1 MVRTSTR
8 SGGVR
13 PPSPVSLL
21 VSLAIANV
29 KKRFKAEHAK
39 VKRAEKATKKME
51 SDIRRHE
58 RQNEELAKLR
68 RKDAE
73 VVKKLLDV
81 GRCGVR
87 LKLRSLFPYVRND
100 FMPLEEK
107 REAMRTTSWVFCK
120 ECDAATEGC
129 DGWRRPFGI
138 RTPEDLEGSCR
149 HVPYCVHN
157 GARPGRKGAPFA
169 FRDLET
175 LLPPTE
181 YLPDPPDANLYHKLL
196 KKESRLMLP
205 RLGCSGVV
213 APSPPPLLLPEPAML
228 DEPLP
233 PPPPTFP
240 KCQRKLCQQPPT
252 PDHALTSTNVVC
264 KVSERDYN
272 LETPLKRALRQ
283 KAHSHKNV
291 LGMNDVIFYKHM
303 RDHNLEPAEAHAEV
317 LNRKRLVHAGRGST
331 YEAPE
336 MGHLVLGL
344 LNGVPVEDP
353 CPPPPLPNPWQAHL
367 KQHPVAKAGLVAAL
381 EAF

>member
-29 KKRFKAEHAK
+29 KRRFKAEHAK
-39 VKRAEKATKKME
+39 VKRAEKATKKTE

-58 RQNEELAKLR
+58 RQNEERAKLR

-73 VVKKLLDV
+73 VVEKLLDV

-87 LKLRSLFPYVRND
+87 FKMHGACQVVRND
-100 FMPLEEK
+100 WVPEVNEHDRLES
-107 REAMRTTSWVFCK
+107 MRRTSWVFCK
-120 ECDAATEGC
+120 ACDEEGR
-129 DGWRRPFGI
+129 GAWHKPLRFYS
-138 RTPEDLEGSCR
+138 PEELDSGLR
-149 HVPYCVHN
+149 HQPYCAHS
-157 GARPGRKGAPFA
+157 GARPAALEWRHRFTLAEVRK
-169 FRDLET
+169 
-175 LLPPTE
+175 
-181 YLPDPPDANLYHKLL
+181 
-196 KKESRLMLP
+196 LP
-205 RLGCSGVV
+205 RLGNGALDVPLV
-213 APSPPPLLLPEPAML
+213 AS
-228 DEPLP
+228 P
-233 PPPPTFP
+233 PPPPPPPPGLRQEASEPPPSLHLTFP
-240 KCQRKLCQQPPT
+240 KCQRKLGTEPLT
-252 PDHALTSTNVVC
+252 ADHVLASTNVVC

-283 KAHSHKNV
+283 KAHSHKSV
-291 LGMNDVIFYKHM
+291 LGMNDAILYQHM

-353 CPPPPLPNPWQAHL
+353 CPPPPLPNPWQAYL
-367 KQHPVAKAGLVAAL
+367 KQQPVAKAGLVAAL